1 MDKLK
6 LNLIQKQPLKN
17 LQEIEKD
24 PKNKLPFASYKKQN
38 PAFDKFLKESPSVVS
53 GGKRKVKGG
62 SFISDFADGFK
73 KGFTGVMDVAK
84 PFLPLLMGLGHEK
97 MKMRKGRR
105 PVKQEVVD
113 MEGCGKSLKPPMIE
127 ELKAEVVKGGKKK
140 IVKIPMDKV
149 MKEMVVEKVEG
160 GKKKRK
166 ASAKVLERAKNI
178 KEIMQN
184 EGVSMIQASKLLSQ
198 RNKK

>member
-1 MDKLK
+1 M
-6 LNLIQKQPLKN
+6 IQKQPLKN

-38 PAFDKFLKESPSVVS
+38 PAFDKFLEKTPSVVS
-53 GGKRKVKGG
+53 GGRHMKYNGG
-62 SFISDFADGFK
+62 SFLSDFADGFK
-73 KGFTGVMDVAK
+73 TGFTKTLAVAK
-84 PFLPLLMGLGHEK
+84 PFLPLLMGLGMEK
-97 MKMRKGRR
+97 RKMRKGRR
-105 PVKQEVVD
+105 QVKQME
-113 MEGCGKSLKPPMIE
+113 MEGCAKPEMKGCSKSLKPPMIQ

-140 IVKIPMDKV
+140 MVKIPMDKV

-166 ASAKVLERAKNI
+166 ASPKVLERAKNI
-178 KEIMQN
+178 KEIMKN